1 VFIHVGGDTV
11 IRSKDIIAILDK
23 QVKETSEIT
32 EDFLNFHQAAKQIK
46 EITKDMTKS
55 IVITTY
61 QIYFS
66 PISSVTLKRRALFVT
81 DIEDI

>member
-1 VFIHVGGDTV
+1 MFIHLGGDTV

-23 QVKETSEIT
+23 HVKESSEIT
-32 EDFLNFHQAAKQIK
+32 EIFLNYNKAAKQIK

-66 PISSVTLKRRALFVT
+66 PISSVTLKKRALFVT